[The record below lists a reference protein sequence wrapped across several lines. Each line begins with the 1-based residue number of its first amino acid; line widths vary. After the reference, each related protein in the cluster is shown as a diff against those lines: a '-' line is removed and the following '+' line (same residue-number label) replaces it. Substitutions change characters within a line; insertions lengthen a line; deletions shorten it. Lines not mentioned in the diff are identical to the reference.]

1 VAGNDWQANSRLG
14 ATIAFPV
21 DRYNSIK
28 LNVSSG
34 VSLRTGT
41 NFDAVGIFWQHRWFE
56 AGLAEGPPI
65 REVRKKARCE
75 NHPHT
80 EPRSPRLRAC
90 WPECTFKKARII
102 MIVRPTR
109 FVRALAAS
117 IIALALCIPLGAAAQ
132 SADDDWKFAITPY
145 LWLPNINATL
155 KYSVPPGTGG
165 SPEVEVGPN
174 DYLTNLNAVLM
185 LAGEA
190 RKGRWSLFTDFVYLD
205 ISAEGS
211 SVKSV
216 DFGGTSVTTTL
227 DAGTKTTFKG
237 MAWTL
242 GGGYAI
248 VQTPG
253 TSLDLI
259 GGVRYFGLH
268 VTTDWNLSAT
278 IVGPPGSQSFPTT
291 GSVSEDA
298 DLWDAIIGA
307 RGRIRLGEG
316 HWSVPYYLDAGTGS
330 SSFTWQGLLGVAY
343 TFGWGDVTLAYR
355 YLYYDEKNG
364 KLIQDLS
371 FNGPAL
377 GATFRF

>member
-1 VAGNDWQANSRLG
+1 MAANPACS
-14 ATIAFPV
+14 A
-21 DRYNSIK
+21 
-28 LNVSSG
+28 
-34 VSLRTGT
+34 
-41 NFDAVGIFWQHRWFE
+41 HRF
-56 AGLAEGPPI
+56 
-65 REVRKKARCE
+65 
-75 NHPHT
+75 
-80 EPRSPRLRAC
+80 
-90 WPECTFKKARII
+90 
-102 MIVRPTR
+102 
-109 FVRALAAS
+109 AAS
-117 IIALALCIPLGAAAQ
+117 LFALALCIPLGAAAQ

-145 LWLPNINATL
+145 LWLPTINATF
-155 KYSVPPGTGG
+155 KYSVPPDSGG
-165 SPEVEVGPN
+165 SPEVEIGPN

-227 DAGTKTTFKG
+227 DAGTKTTLQG

-253 TSLDLI
+253 VGMDLI
-259 GGVRYFGLH
+259 GGVRYFSLD

-278 IVGPPGSQSFPTT
+278 VDGPPGSQSFPRT
-291 GSVSEDA
+291 GSVSEGE
-298 DLWDAIIGA
+298 DLWDAIIGV
-307 RGRIRLGEG
+307 RGRISLGDG
-316 HWSVPYYLDAGTGS
+316 HWSLPYYLDTGMGS
-330 SSFTWQGLLGVAY
+330 SSFTWQALLGVAY
-343 TFGWGDVTLAYR
+343 SFGWGDVTLAYR
-355 YLYYDEKNG
+355 YLYYDQKDG

-371 FNGPAL
+371 FGGPAL

>member
-1 VAGNDWQANSRLG
+1 M
-14 ATIAFPV
+14 IA
-21 DRYNSIK
+21 
-28 LNVSSG
+28 
-34 VSLRTGT
+34 SLT
-41 NFDAVGIFWQHRWFE
+41 
-56 AGLAEGPPI
+56 
-65 REVRKKARCE
+65 C
-75 NHPHT
+75 
-80 EPRSPRLRAC
+80 
-90 WPECTFKKARII
+90 
-102 MIVRPTR
+102 
-109 FVRALAAS
+109 FVRVLAAS
-117 IIALALCIPLGAAAQ
+117 IFALALCVPLGAAAQ
-132 SADDDWKFAITPY
+132 SADDEWKFAITPY

-155 KYSVPPGTGG
+155 KYSVPPDTGG

-174 DYLTNLNAVLM
+174 DYLTNLNGVLM

-227 DAGTKTTFKG
+227 DAGTKTTLKG
-237 MAWTL
+237 MAWTF

-259 GGVRYFGLH
+259 GGVRYFGLQ
-268 VTTDWNLSAT
+268 VTTDWNLTAT
-278 IVGPPGSQSFPTT
+278 IVGPPGSQSFPST

-298 DLWDAIIGA
+298 DLWDAIIGV

-316 HWSVPYYLDAGTGS
+316 KWSMPYYFDTGMGS
-330 SSFTWQGLLGVAY
+330 SSFTWQGLVGVAY

-355 YLYYDEKNG
+355 HLYYDEKNG
-364 KLIQDLS
+364 RLIQELYFS
-371 FNGPAL
+371 GPAL

>member
-1 VAGNDWQANSRLG
+1 
-14 ATIAFPV
+14 
-21 DRYNSIK
+21 
-28 LNVSSG
+28 
-34 VSLRTGT
+34 
-41 NFDAVGIFWQHRWFE
+41 
-56 AGLAEGPPI
+56 
-65 REVRKKARCE
+65 
-75 NHPHT
+75 
-80 EPRSPRLRAC
+80 
-90 WPECTFKKARII
+90 
-102 MIVRPTR
+102 
-109 FVRALAAS
+109 VRALAAS
-117 IIALALCIPLGAAAQ
+117 TFVVALCAPIGATAE
-132 SADDDWKFAITPY
+132 SAGDDWKFSVTPY

-174 DYLTNLNAVLM
+174 EYLTNLNAVLM

-216 DFGGTSVTTTL
+216 DFGGTSVSATI
-227 DAGTKTTFKG
+227 DAGTKTTLEG

-259 GGVRYFGLH
+259 GGVRYFGLQ
-268 VTTDWNLSAT
+268 VTTDWNLTAT
-278 IVGPPGSQSFPTT
+278 IDGPPGSQSFPRT
-291 GSVSEDA
+291 GSVSAEE
-298 DLWDAIIGA
+298 DLWDAIIGV
-307 RGRIRLGEG
+307 RGRISLGEG
-316 HWSVPYYLDAGTGS
+316 HWSLPYYLDAGMGS

-355 YLYYDEKNG
+355 HLYYDQKDG
-364 KLIQDLS
+364 KLIQDLYFS
-371 FNGPAL
+371 GPAL
-377 GATFRF
+377 GVTFRF